1 MLLLNMINN
10 NELIDQIKLYNKF
23 LNSDSVNKA
32 YNFALEAHQNQKRE
46 EGVPYII
53 HPVAVAKILTDLK
66 LDSATITTGLLH
78 DTIEDTKETYESVKK
93 EFGEEVANL
102 VDGVT
107 KISAL
112 EDKASIDSKAE
123 NFRKLILATSKDIR
137 VLLVKLADRLHNMR
151 TIHFLKDKDKII
163 RKAKETM
170 EIYAPLADRM
180 GMNRIR
186 DELEDLSFSV
196 LNKPARDLILERLKF
211 IKNNRDDTF
220 KSISLDLIELLKSNG
235 INATITGREKT
246 PFSIWRKIQNKKIS
260 LEQLTD
266 IIGFRIV
273 VKNIEDCYKA
283 LGIFHSKFS
292 TIPGKFKDYISTP
305 KINKYKSI
313 HTSVIGPK
321 KNRIEIQIR
330 TFEMQE
336 FAERGIASHWKYKSS
351 EKFSELSWKEYD
363 WLRDL
368 VEIIE
373 TGNSPE
379 HYYEFTKLQMFQD
392 NVFCFTPEG
401 AVIKLP
407 MKATPI
413 DFAYAVHTK
422 IGNSAIGCLVNGQDT
437 TLQTTLKNGDLVKIE
452 TSKNASPSLHWLSSS
467 KTGKA
472 RAAIRRYW
480 QDKSL
485 ENTNLIEKNY
495 SSTIEVDLPHEP
507 GALGNI
513 CSLIGLN
520 KGNIINVELLD
531 RREDY
536 LKFSFDLQIKD
547 LKNFTNLI
555 SQIKQSNLKF
565 RIIRHKQK
573 KNAFIKRIFDNFK
586 RN

>member
-1 MLLLNMINN
+1 MINN
-10 NELIDQIKLYNKF
+10 NELINKIKSYNKF
-23 LNSDSVNKA
+23 LNSETLYKA
-32 YNFALEAHQNQKRE
+32 YNFAVDAHQNQKRD

-53 HPVAVAKILTDLK
+53 HPVAVANILTELK

-78 DTIEDTKETYESVKK
+78 DTIEDTNVTFETVKK

-102 VDGVT
+102 VEGVT
-107 KISAL
+107 KLSAL
-112 EDKASIDSKAE
+112 EDKASNNSKAE

-196 LNKPARDLILERLKF
+196 LNKPARDLILDRLKF
-211 IKNNRDDTF
+211 IKSNREDTF
-220 KSISLDLIELLKSNG
+220 RLIAGELIDLLKSNG
-235 INATITGREKT
+235 INAKITGREKT

-266 IIGFRIV
+266 IIGFRILV
-273 VKNIEDCYKA
+273 NNIDDCYKT
-283 LGIFHSKFS
+283 LGVFHSKFS
-292 TIPGKFKDYISTP
+292 AIPGKFKDYISTP

-330 TFEMQE
+330 TNEMNE

-379 HYYEFTKLQMFQD
+379 HYFEFTKLQMFQD
-392 NVFCFTPEG
+392 NVFCFTPKG

-407 MKATPI
+407 KKATPI

-422 IGNSAIGCLVNGQDT
+422 VGDSAVSCTINGRESS
-437 TLQTTLKNGDLVKIE
+437 LQNLLKNGDMVEIL

-472 RAAIRRYW
+472 RASIRRYW
-480 QDKSL
+480 QDK
-485 ENTNLIEKNY
+485 NLKSSNHKVEKSY
-495 SSTIEVDLPHEP
+495 KTTLVVDLPHKP
-507 GALGNI
+507 GVLGEI
-513 CSLIGLN
+513 SSIIGLN
-520 KGNIINVELLD
+520 EGNILNVEMLAKKKHHLQ
-531 RREDY
+531 
-536 LKFSFDLQIKD
+536 FSFDLQIKD

-555 SQIKQSNLKF
+555 SQIKQNEFNFK
-565 RIIRHKQK
+565 IVRHKQK
-573 KNAFIKRIFDNFK
+573 KNAFIRRIFENFK

>member
-1 MLLLNMINN
+1 MINN
-10 NELIDQIKLYNKF
+10 SDLINKIKSYNKF
-23 LNSDSVNKA
+23 LNSDSLNKA
-32 YNFALEAHQNQKRE
+32 YKFALNAHQNQKRE

-53 HPVAVAKILTDLK
+53 HPVAVANILTELK

-78 DTIEDTKETYESVKK
+78 DTIEDTNVTYENVKK
-93 EFGEEVANL
+93 EFGEEVAKL

-107 KISAL
+107 KISEL
-112 EDKASIDSKAE
+112 EEKASDNSKAE

-151 TIHFLKDKDKII
+151 TIHFMKDKEKIV

-196 LNKPARDLILERLKF
+196 LNKPARELILNRLKF
-211 IKNNRDDTF
+211 IKSNREDTF
-220 KSISLDLIELLKSNG
+220 KLVAAELIELLRKNG
-235 INATITGREKT
+235 IHANITGREKT

-266 IIGFRIV
+266 IIGFRILV
-273 VKNIEDCYKA
+273 NSIDDCYKT
-283 LGIFHSKFS
+283 LGVFHSKFS
-292 TIPGKFKDYISTP
+292 AIPGKFKDYISTP

-313 HTSVIGPK
+313 HTSIIGPK

-330 TFEMQE
+330 TNEMNE

-373 TGNSPE
+373 TGNSPD
-379 HYYEFTKLQMFQD
+379 HYYEFTKLQMFQE
-392 NVFCFTPEG
+392 NVFCFTPKG

-407 MKATPI
+407 KNASPI

-422 IGNSAIGCLVNGQDT
+422 VGDSAIACNVNGRESS
-437 TLQTTLKNGDLVKIE
+437 LQSDLKNGDMVKIIS
-452 TSKNASPSLHWLSSS
+452 SKNASPSLHWLSSA

-472 RAAIRRYW
+472 RASIRRYW

-485 ENTNLIEKNY
+485 EISKPKDKSYTT
-495 SSTIEVDLPHEP
+495 TIVVDLPHKP
-507 GALGNI
+507 GALGDI
-513 CSLIGLN
+513 SSLIGMN
-520 KGNIINVELLD
+520 RGNILNVEML
-531 RREDY
+531 EKKKDY
-536 LKFSFDLQIKD
+536 LQFSFDLQIKD

-555 SQIKQSNLKF
+555 SQIKQNNLNFK
-565 RIIRHKQK
+565 IVRHKK
-573 KNAFIKRIFDNFK
+573 KTNAFIQRIFNNFK

>member
-1 MLLLNMINN
+1 MINN
-10 NELIDQIKLYNKF
+10 SELINKIKSYNKF
-23 LNSDSVNKA
+23 LNSDSLKKA
-32 YNFALEAHQNQKRE
+32 YSFALDAHQHQKRE

-53 HPVAVAKILTDLK
+53 HPVAVASILTELK

-78 DTIEDTKETYESVKK
+78 DTIEDTNVTYDTVKK

-107 KISAL
+107 KLSAL
-112 EDKASIDSKAE
+112 EDKASESSKAE

-151 TIHFLKDKDKII
+151 TIYFLKDKDKII

-196 LNKPARDLILERLKF
+196 LNKPARELILDRLKF
-211 IKNNRDDTF
+211 IKSNREDTF
-220 KSISLDLIELLKSNG
+220 KLIAAELIQILKSNG
-235 INATITGREKT
+235 IDAKIIGREKT

-266 IIGFRIV
+266 IIGFRIM
-273 VKNIEDCYKA
+273 VKNIDDCYKT
-283 LGIFHSKFS
+283 LGVLHSKFS
-292 TIPGKFKDYISTP
+292 AIPGKFKDYISTP
-305 KINKYKSI
+305 KINNYKSI
-313 HTSVIGPK
+313 HTSVIGPN

-330 TFEMQE
+330 TDEMNE

-379 HYYEFTKLQMFQD
+379 HYYEFTKLQMFQE
-392 NVFCFTPEG
+392 NVFCFSPKG

-407 MKATPI
+407 RHATPI

-422 IGNSAIGCLVNGQDT
+422 IGDSAISCNVNGRES
-437 TLQTTLKNGDLVKIE
+437 TLQTDLKNGDMVEII

-472 RAAIRRYW
+472 RASIRRYW

-485 ENTNLIEKNY
+485 ENLKAKKKDYT
-495 SSTIEVDLPHEP
+495 STIIVDLPHIP

-513 CSLIGLN
+513 SSLIGIN
-520 KGNIINVELLD
+520 KGNILNVEMI
-531 RREDY
+531 EKKKDY
-536 LKFSFDLQIKD
+536 LQFSFDIQIKD

-555 SQIKQSNLKF
+555 SQIKQNNFNFK
-565 RIIRHKQK
+565 IIRHKQK
-573 KNAFIKRIFDNFK
+573 KNAFIRRIFKNFK

>member
-1 MLLLNMINN
+1 MINN
-10 NELIDQIKLYNKF
+10 NELIDQIKSYNRF
-23 LNSDSVNKA
+23 LNSATLNKA

-66 LDSATITTGLLH
+66 LDSATIATGLLH
-78 DTIEDTKETYESVKK
+78 DTIEDTKVTYENVKK

-102 VDGVT
+102 VEGVT
-107 KISAL
+107 KISEL
-112 EDKASIDSKAE
+112 ETKGSTESKAE

-151 TIHFLKDKDKII
+151 TINFVKDKDKII

-196 LNKPARDLILERLKF
+196 LNKPARELILERLNF

-220 KSISLDLIELLKSNG
+220 KSISVELIELLKNNG
-235 INATITGREKT
+235 IEATITGREKT

-266 IIGFRIV
+266 IIGFRIIV
-273 VKNIEDCYKA
+273 NNVEDCYKA

-313 HTSVIGPK
+313 HTSVVGPR

-330 TFEMQE
+330 TFDMHE

-351 EKFSELSWKEYD
+351 EKFSDLSWKEYD

-379 HYYEFTKLQMFQD
+379 HYYEFTKLQMFQE
-392 NVFCFTPEG
+392 NVFCFTPKG
-401 AVIKLP
+401 SVIKLP
-407 MKATPI
+407 MNATPI

-422 IGNSAIGCLVNGQDT
+422 IGDSAIGCTVNGT
-437 TLQTTLKNGDLVKIE
+437 EKTLQFVLKNGDLVKII
-452 TSKNASPSLHWLSSS
+452 TSKNASPSLHWLSSA

-485 ENTNLIEKNY
+485 EKAQNIEKNY
-495 SSTIEVDLPHEP
+495 SSTIEVDLPHKP

-513 CSLIGLN
+513 CHLIGLN
-520 KGNIINVELLD
+520 KGNIINVELVD
-531 RREDY
+531 RKDDY
-536 LKFSFDLQIKD
+536 YKFSLDLQIKD

-555 SQIKQSNLKF
+555 SQIKQSNLNFK
-565 RIIRHKQK
+565 IIRHKHK
-573 KNAFIKRIFDNFK
+573 KNAFIRRIFENFK